1 MPHGCKSSAGEERD
15 RAGESER
22 RERERERERERM
34 RVLQKT
40 HRKGDKGDNLKD
52 LVS

>member
-1 MPHGCKSSAGEERD
+1 MAVSHRQEKRETELERVRGEKER
-15 RAGESER
+15 G
-22 RERERERERERM
+22 RERERM

-40 HRKGDKGDNLKD
+40 HREGDKGDNLKD